1 MSFELFIAIIKF
13 KLEWKMSLKKK
24 NFFKKKL
31 YFLKI

>member
-24 NFFKKKL
+24 KT
-31 YFLKI
+31 FLKRNYIF